1 MQTFMS
7 MVEFKNGIQDFHY
20 NLDFDELIKK
30 HNILQPYD
38 ILGGYSICDFY
49 TF

>member
-7 MVEFKNGIQDFHY
+7 MVEFKNDIELPKY
-20 NLDFDELIKK
+20 NLDFDELIKH